1 MLSVSMCTVLFLTPS
16 YAESTGLCSS
26 AFRRLEIVEVLANET
41 TAYDEPL
48 TVRVLV
54 THEPYLLPEVSV
66 FYMPILQNRTIGT
79 VWRISP
85 ARLAQAYPGVNETL
99 YEATLPNLAW
109 GDELPA
115 GTMIVYYVE
124 ARDASGSVST
134 ALQQDRFNP
143 FVTDDKFILRL
154 VDLKP
159 PSISDATITPVQPT
173 STDDV
178 TVTVSVT
185 DGRLGSG
192 LATVTLSYS
201 VDDGRFT
208 DVRMTLLENDQYT
221 GTIPAQ
227 QQGRKVVLLLT
238 ATDRDGNKNSTRT
251 RMSEYVVQKSVDEIA
266 VTAAA
271 KQRTYLILGSVLG
284 VTILCVSLLK
294 RRTLAALIKRPQAAF
309 SVGMLLVFLV
319 VARVTFVL
327 WQNWA
332 LWWWNAIIL
341 LALVEFWALVDPRI
355 QGTARP
361 FIRATLG
368 FGRSIVEYLSR
379 TFQENPPT
387 ILVAAAYVLGF
398 GGAVCDVIWYLA
410 YRDTHT
416 AYALANFIAE
426 YVFILLALGVI
437 GQLIFLARRRQD
449 LSKASAQSGKV
460 M

>member
-1 MLSVSMCTVLFLTPS
+1 MCTVLFLTPS

-26 AFRRLEIVEVLANET
+26 AFPRLEIVGVLANET

-79 VWRISP
+79 VWRISSP

-99 YEATLPNLAW
+99 YEATLPNPVW

-134 ALQQDRFNP
+134 ALQQDRFDP
-143 FVTDDKFILRL
+143 FVTNDKFIVRL

-159 PSISDATITPVQPT
+159 PLISSATIAPVQPT

-178 TVTVSVT
+178 TVTASAT

-201 VDDGRFT
+201 IDDGPFT
-208 DVRMTLLENDQYT
+208 SIPMTVFEDDQYT
-221 GTIPAQ
+221 ATIPAQ
-227 QQGRKVVLLLT
+227 QQGRKVAFFIV
-238 ATDRDGNKNSTRT
+238 AIDKDGNKDSTRT
-251 RMSEYVVQKSVDEIA
+251 RMSEYVVKKSAEEIA
-266 VTAAA
+266 AE
-271 KQRTYLILGSVLG
+271 QRTNQLTALMVGSVLG
-284 VTILCVSLLK
+284 VIILGVALLK

-309 SVGMLLVFLV
+309 SIGMLLVFLV
-319 VARVTFVL
+319 AARVTFVL
-327 WQNWA
+327 WQYWA
-332 LWWWNAIIL
+332 LWWWNAFIL

-361 FIRATLG
+361 FIRATFG
-368 FGRSIVEYLSR
+368 FGRSVLQYLSK

-387 ILVAAAYVLGF
+387 IFVAAAYVLGF
-398 GGAVCDVIWYLA
+398 GGAVCDIVYYLA
-410 YRDTHT
+410 TRDIGS
-416 AYALANFIAE
+416 AYVLANFIAE

-437 GQLIFLARRRQD
+437 GQLIWLSRR
-449 LSKASAQSGKV
+449 K
-460 M
+460 